1 MIHASLI
8 WLRLSFIGTNVKPNS
23 YRVMKK
29 KIKVSYAGSG
39 VHLTSVL
46 SKVCFILALICVLPL
61 IVLMAHA
68 DGFTSYSVA
77 IAILLIGAISLL
89 VSGALFQAISS
100 IAKTALY
107 QRFMMEQDYE
117 FIEEAKNREQQ
128 EVRQIPT
135 KDFFQSETNE

>member
-1 MIHASLI
+1 
-8 WLRLSFIGTNVKPNS
+8 
-23 YRVMKK
+23 
-29 KIKVSYAGSG
+29 
-39 VHLTSVL
+39 
-46 SKVCFILALICVLPL
+46 
-61 IVLMAHA
+61 MAHA

-128 EVRQIPT
+128 AVRQIPT